1 MNSAQRRKAKR
12 ENLRHIHTIIIHT
25 VGQEQYFKH
34 DEKVYNAEQW
44 CVKNC
49 KGSWRA
55 SSNWDYT
62 EFKFSD
68 HKDATIF
75 ALKWV

>member
-1 MNSAQRRKAKR
+1 MNSAQRRKQKR
-12 ENLRHIHTIIIHT
+12 EHLHSIIIRT
-25 VGQEQYFKH
+25 NEQQRYFEH
-34 DEKVYNAEQW
+34 DEKVYNAVKW
-44 CVKNC
+44 CKKKC
-49 KGSWRA
+49 KGSWSMNTDWNHA
-55 SSNWDYT
+55 

>member
-12 ENLRHIHTIIIHT
+12 EHPHAITIRAEST
-25 VGQEQYFKH
+25 QEYYKY
-34 DEKVYNAEQW
+34 DKKVHQAVQW
-44 CVKNC
+44 CKKNC
-49 KGSWRA
+49 KGTWKVQ
-55 SSNWDYT
+55 NTWDCA